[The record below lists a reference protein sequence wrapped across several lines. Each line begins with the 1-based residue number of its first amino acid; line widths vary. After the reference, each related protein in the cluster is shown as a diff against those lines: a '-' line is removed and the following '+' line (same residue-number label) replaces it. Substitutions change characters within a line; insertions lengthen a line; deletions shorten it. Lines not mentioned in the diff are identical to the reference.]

1 MTKQLLLTASRILP
15 RPSTPVEDGAVLVEG
30 ERILAAGPRA
40 EVVAQ
45 APPDAERLDF
55 PGATLL
61 PGLFNAHVHLAFDA
75 TREMLPNFL
84 ASDDEALRAGAKERL
99 GQLLRSGVTTVR
111 DLGDRGALGA
121 RVRSE
126 LEGAVA
132 PRLLTAG
139 SPLTV
144 LNGHCHFFGGEV
156 DGDDAIR
163 ALIDANAAAGAD
175 VIKVMAS
182 GGQITEGG
190 ADMWES
196 QFDVRALRL
205 IVEHAGRHGLPVAAH
220 AHGSD
225 AIEASVEAG
234 VATIE
239 HCTWMTGPQRQD
251 RREGVA
257 KRMAAEGIAA
267 CSTSSRNWRMLA
279 ERMGEELA
287 KTVYG
292 RLSWLEEL
300 GVPLLAGTDAGLP
313 GSVFDDPV
321 GALEL
326 YEWLGFGRRRI
337 LEIATEDSAAGLG
350 LGDVTGRL
358 APGLSADVLVVDGD
372 PLADLSALRNLR
384 LVLSRGLVVS
394 GVSG

>member
-1 MTKQLLLTASRILP
+1 MTLQLLLTASRILP
-15 RPSTPVEDGAVLVEG
+15 RPSTPIDDGAVLVDG
-30 ERILAAGPRA
+30 DRIVAAGPRA
-40 EVVAQ
+40 EVAAQ
-45 APPDAERLDF
+45 ASPDAETLDF
-55 PGATLL
+55 PGATLM
-61 PGLFNAHVHLAFDA
+61 PGMFNAHVHLAFDA
-75 TREMLPNFL
+75 SREMLPNFL
-84 ASDDEALRAGAKERL
+84 ASTDETLRAGARERL
-99 GQLLRSGVTTVR
+99 DLLLRSGVTTVR
-111 DLGDRGALGA
+111 DLGDRDALGA
-121 RVRSE
+121 RVRAE
-126 LEGAVA
+126 LEAEGVAA

-144 LNGHCHFFGGEV
+144 PNGHCHFFGGAAA
-156 DGDDAIR
+156 DDHTIR
-163 ALIDANAAAGAD
+163 AVIDANAAAGAD

-196 QFDVRALRL
+196 QFDVRTLWL
-205 IVEHAGRHGLPVAAH
+205 IVEHAARHGLPVAAH
-220 AHGSD
+220 AHGAD
-225 AIEASVEAG
+225 AIEAAVEAR
-234 VATIE
+234 VSTIE
-239 HCTWMTGPQRQD
+239 HCTWMTGPQQQD
-251 RREGVA
+251 RRDSVA
-257 KRMAAEGIAA
+257 QKMAAEGIAA
-267 CSTSSRNWRMLA
+267 CSTSSRNWRMMA

-337 LEIATEDSAAGLG
+337 LEIATEDSATGLG

-372 PLADLSALRNLR
+372 PLADLSALRNVL
-384 LVLSRGLVVS
+384 LVLSRGS
-394 GVSG
+394 RA

>member
-1 MTKQLLLTASRILP
+1 MTSQLLLTAGLLLS

-30 ERILAAGPRA
+30 DRILAAGPRA
-40 EVVAQ
+40 DVVAQ
-45 APPDAERLDF
+45 ASPDAERLDF
-55 PGATLL
+55 PGATLM
-61 PGLFNAHVHLAFDA
+61 PGLVNAHVHLAFDA

-84 ASDDEALRAGAKERL
+84 ASEDAALRAGAKDRL

-111 DLGDRGALGA
+111 DLGDRDALGA
-121 RVRSE
+121 RVRAE
-126 LEGAVA
+126 LDAEGVAA

-139 SPLTV
+139 TPLTV
-144 LNGHCHFFGGEV
+144 PNGHCHFLGGEV
-156 DGDDAIR
+156 DGEAAIR
-163 ALIDANAAAGAD
+163 ALIDADAAAGAD

-190 ADMWES
+190 AEMWES
-196 QFDVRALRL
+196 QFDVRTLRL
-205 IVEHAGRHGLPVAAH
+205 IVEHAARHGLPVAAH
-220 AHGSD
+220 AHGAD
-225 AIEASVEAG
+225 AIEAAVEAG
-234 VATIE
+234 ARTIE

-257 KRMAAEGIAA
+257 KRMADEGIAA
-267 CSTSSRNWRMLA
+267 CSTSSRNWRTMA

-300 GVPLLAGTDAGLP
+300 GVPLLSGTDAGLP

-350 LGDVTGRL
+350 IGDVTGRL
-358 APGLSADVLVVDGD
+358 APGLSADVLVVDGH
-372 PLADLSALRNLR
+372 PLDDLTALRNVLF
-384 LVLSRGLVVS
+384 VLSRGTRA
-394 GVSG
+394 